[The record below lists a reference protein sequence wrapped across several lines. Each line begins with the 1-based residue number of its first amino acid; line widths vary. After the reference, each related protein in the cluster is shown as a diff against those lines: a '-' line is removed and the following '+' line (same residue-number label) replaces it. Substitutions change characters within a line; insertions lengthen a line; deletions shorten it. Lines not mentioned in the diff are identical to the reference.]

1 MNLQQIMSKTR
12 RAVDQFNMI
21 EEGDKIAVGLSG
33 GKDSLALLYSL
44 AGLRRFYPKKFEVVA
59 ITVDMGLGLD
69 QGEVAEM
76 QKLCKELDVFYH
88 IEKTQIGEVVFEV
101 RKESNPCSLC
111 ANMRR
116 GALNSA
122 ASNLGCN
129 KVALGHHADDL
140 IETLFL
146 SLFYEARLST
156 FSPVTRLTR
165 KKITVIRPMIYLRE
179 MEIIGFTKGKP
190 IIHNP
195 CPADKNTRR
204 EYVKEM
210 LKNLEKDNRKLR
222 ENVLGAIVHPERNN
236 LFDDQILPDFDEE
249 E

>member
-1 MNLQQIMSKTR
+1 MNLQQLMSKTR

-21 EEGDKIAVGLSG
+21 EDGDKIAVGLSG

-44 AGLRRFYPKKFEVVA
+44 AGMRRFYPKKYEIVA

-69 QGEVAEM
+69 QAEVDAVKKVCE
-76 QKLCKELDVFYH
+76 ELNVHYH
-88 IEKTQIGEVVFEV
+88 IEPTQIGEVVFDV

-122 ASNLGCN
+122 AADLGCN

-179 MEIIGFTKGKP
+179 MEILGFTKGKP

-204 EYVKEM
+204 EFIKNL
-210 LKNLEKDNRKLR
+210 LKDLEKDNKKLR
-222 ENVLGAIVHPERNN
+222 ENILGALTHPERNN
-236 LFDDQILPDFDEE
+236 LFDDQQPPVDEE
-249 E
+249 